1 MADCG
6 AYFCCCFSGDPPDND
21 ERKEFKETWQVT
33 MMNSCCNEPCC
44 CLSGMLLPCC
54 TQYVMRRKTLEAFN
68 DWPAGYSC
76 CQSYFGC
83 CCCSESC
90 IGSCGKGGACKA
102 TCCLCIESWCC
113 CHVAVQATR
122 MYVMDK
128 RKLRSDPCDNRI
140 LAFSN
145 CLQCLACICEIAAC
159 IVSLLG
165 GPKEVVIASK
175 IFRLIADLVFCC
187 IVGCMTAQ
195 ANHEVEYH
203 LKSKVPVH
211 VAGGPASIEMAR

>member
-1 MADCG
+1 MA
-6 AYFCCCFSGDPPDND
+6 S
-21 ERKEFKETWQVT
+21 W
-33 MMNSCCNEPCC
+33 
-44 CLSGMLLPCC
+44 
-54 TQYVMRRKTLEAFN
+54 
-68 DWPAGYSC
+68 WPQC
-76 CQSYFGC
+76 PVCRPF
-83 CCCSESC
+83 
-90 IGSCGKGGACKA
+90 
-102 TCCLCIESWCC
+102 
-113 CHVAVQATR
+113 
-122 MYVMDK
+122 
-128 RKLRSDPCDNRI
+128 LR
-140 LAFSN
+140 
-145 CLQCLACICEIAAC
+145 QIAAC

>member
-1 MADCG
+1 
-6 AYFCCCFSGDPPDND
+6 
-21 ERKEFKETWQVT
+21 
-33 MMNSCCNEPCC
+33 
-44 CLSGMLLPCC
+44 
-54 TQYVMRRKTLEAFN
+54 
-68 DWPAGYSC
+68 
-76 CQSYFGC
+76 
-83 CCCSESC
+83 
-90 IGSCGKGGACKA
+90 
-102 TCCLCIESWCC
+102 
-113 CHVAVQATR
+113 